1 MNTCIHTQ
9 NAYMVKN
16 CSTYTAIIETLQNDA
31 KLQDIRRKL
40 LKEPGFLEAE
50 LGFSGITYFFHEP
63 KLRKRK
69 YRDCLTKNKQRKNVI
84 LQLFYIIFSSFKRM
98 GLFPGGLKKT

>member
-1 MNTCIHTQ
+1 MHTYTKCIHGQKLFDIYRNHRNFTK
-9 NAYMVKN
+9 Y
-16 CSTYTAIIETLQNDA
+16 DA

-40 LKEPGFLEAE
+40 LKEAGFLEAE